1 MINKRYAILRRDLS
15 RYPVA
20 ELHEI
25 AHFVQTLDGLVDKA
39 NITSDME
46 ILDDLEALSAMSLL
60 RSAASSTGFSGGS
73 PRNWRLE
80 IRMRTAGTWIRP
92 GSSAPITINP
102 SLDSASCRVN
112 YQLRG

>member
-46 ILDDLEALSAMSLL
+46 ILDDLEGAIGNELAEI
-60 RSAASSTGFSGGS
+60 GGILNRVQRRIAKELAT
-73 PRNWRLE
+73 RN
-80 IRMRTAGTWIRP
+80 
-92 GSSAPITINP
+92 
-102 SLDSASCRVN
+102 
-112 YQLRG
+112 